1 MNPATQRKRGQ
12 MNRIRGAAAA
22 LGVALLLASGG
33 IARAQEI
40 TGRVTGRVSDKDT
53 NMALGGVT
61 VVLQGPQGEDAT
73 LTDDTGL
80 YQFSSLPVGT
90 YVIRFYVA
98 NSLTQVEQTGVI
110 VSADKMVRVNAKI
123 ANAVQTAA
131 QETYVITGKA
141 PTVDIGSARVGAQF
155 DDRFLN

>member
-1 MNPATQRKRGQ
+1 MSAHANLPVNRLSQRKRGL
-12 MNRIRGAAAA
+12 MNRIRGGRAA
-22 LGVALLLASGG
+22 LGVVALLLATAGV
-33 IARAQEI
+33 ARAQEI

-90 YVIRFYVA
+90 YVIRFY
-98 NSLTQVEQTGVI
+98 
-110 VSADKMVRVNAKI
+110 I
-123 ANAVQTAA
+123 A
-131 QETYVITGKA
+131 
-141 PTVDIGSARVGAQF
+141 
-155 DDRFLN
+155 